1 MTTHASAPDIQ
12 PSLDRLKLLVWS
24 AAAAAAVAISAGAL
38 LLILEPTPGSTAEAA
53 LGFAAAIG
61 GLATGSLLIAAV
73 IYAQVKK
80 LWGLVPT
87 PLRVLVWAL
96 IAVGVATTLWSL
108 VSQPF
113 QN

>member
-1 MTTHASAPDIQ
+1 MTTDVSTPEIQ
-12 PSLDRLKLLVWS
+12 QSLDRLRLLVWS
-24 AAAAAAVAISAGAL
+24 AAAAVAVAVSAGAL
-38 LLILEPTPGSTAEAA
+38 LLILEPTPGSAAEAA

-73 IYAQVKK
+73 IYAQVKN
-80 LWGLVPT
+80 LWRLVPN
-87 PLRVLVWAL
+87 PLRVLLWAL

>member
-1 MTTHASAPDIQ
+1 MTTHASTPEIQ
-12 PSLDRLKLLVWS
+12 QSSDRLGLLVWS
-24 AAAAAAVAISAGAL
+24 AAAAAAVAVSAGAL
-38 LLILEPTPGSTAEAA
+38 LLILEPTPGSTAEVA

-73 IYAQVKK
+73 IYAQVKN
-80 LWGLVPT
+80 LWGLAPT

-96 IAVGVATTLWSL
+96 IAVGVAVTLSSL

-113 QN
+113 RN